1 MADGG
6 EWNVPV
12 YSEMVSE
19 VGYDPGTSELFI
31 TWKNGRRSA
40 YSGVS
45 EAKALQ
51 LSKAASVGQ
60 MVNTEIKPIY
70 PHRYVA

>member
-1 MADGG
+1 MAG
-6 EWNVPV
+6 EWEVEV
-12 YSEMVSE
+12 YSSMVAK
-19 VGYDPGTSELFI
+19 VGYDPEVHELII
-31 TWKNGRRSA
+31 TWNNGRVSA

-45 EAKALQ
+45 EEKALQ

-70 PHRYVA
+70 PHRYL